1 MKNYDIYICATLL
14 KIIIPNNIVKLLP
27 QILNERTSHRISSS
41 LVDLL
46 SVLHSKSFSRTL
58 IYHFKFDQICFTRRI
73 SHSSEYGRAG
83 RLDISPI
90 VGAVIS
96 LVPYP
101 ENAQGLF
108 YKRGYGVS
116 SSGSTATRP
125 FTVHWSA
132 ALGLLSARLNQLYL
146 ISRLGRRSPFI
157 TSCLVAGESDVN
169 NNHSADTVGP
179 QSSVS

>member
-1 MKNYDIYICATLL
+1 M
-14 KIIIPNNIVKLLP
+14 
-27 QILNERTSHRISSS
+27 LNEWTSHRISSS

-46 SVLHSKSFSRTL
+46 SVLHSKPFSITL
-58 IYHFKFDQICFTRRI
+58 TYHRI

-96 LVPYP
+96 LRSVPYP

-132 ALGLLSARLNQLYL
+132 DLGLLSARLNQLYL
-146 ISRLGRRSPFI
+146 ISRLGRRSLTVHHQLFGRRGKWRQQQSLSWHGRA
-157 TSCLVAGESDVN
+157 TVFSQLTVCLDCHLCALASLPLDQLWLN
-169 NNHSADTVGP
+169 TV
-179 QSSVS
+179 

>member
-1 MKNYDIYICATLL
+1 MTFKFVLRFL
-14 KIIIPNNIVKLLP
+14 KKIPNNIFKFVP

-46 SVLHSKSFSRTL
+46 SVLHSKPFSITL
-58 IYHFKFDQICFTRRI
+58 TYHFKFDQICFTRRI

-96 LVPYP
+96 LRSVPYP

-169 NNHSADTVGP
+169 NNHSADTVGL

>member
-1 MKNYDIYICATLL
+1 M
-14 KIIIPNNIVKLLP
+14 P
-27 QILNERTSHRISSS
+27 QILNERTSHRIDSS

-46 SVLHSKSFSRTL
+46 SVLHSKPFSITL
-58 IYHFKFDQICFTRRI
+58 TYHFKFDQNCFTRRI

-96 LVPYP
+96 LRSVPYP

-108 YKRGYGVS
+108 FYKRGCGVS

-146 ISRLGRRSPFI
+146 ISRLCRRRSPFI

-169 NNHSADTVGP
+169 NNHSADTVGL

>member
-1 MKNYDIYICATLL
+1 M
-14 KIIIPNNIVKLLP
+14 
-27 QILNERTSHRISSS
+27 
-41 LVDLL
+41 
-46 SVLHSKSFSRTL
+46 LHSKPSSITL
-58 IYHFKFDQICFTRRI
+58 TYHFKFDQICFIGRI

-90 VGAVIS
+90 VRAVIS

-146 ISRLGRRSPFI
+146 ISRLGRRSLTVHHQPFGRRGKWRQQQ
-157 TSCLVAGESDVN
+157 SLSWHGRA
-169 NNHSADTVGP
+169 
-179 QSSVS
+179 QSSVSWRSVLIVTFVLVSLPLDQLWLNTVYYHLSDESEGVDESVLDTF